1 MNTMKILM
9 INGEVEDGGI
19 MDQTMQIISS
29 FMIDHGVA
37 CDYAVLDQ
45 MRDYPCIACGKCYRK
60 RRCQQPGINDIL
72 EHLDEYDGIVVGGK
86 VQYGKLNRKTISFLH
101 RLMRC
106 GNDHIAHIPSLPL
119 VTMRKKTESDAW
131 QTLMHLLSYNQSF
144 IVNDE
149 DHYVLCGNQGL
160 LQEEEKCMLHQLM
173 ERMMGC
179 MEQDCQPAD
188 SFNSVEKLMD
198 YMR

>member
-1 MNTMKILM
+1 MSNNIRKIIKAKGLK
-9 INGEVEDGGI
+9 IGFIAENAGI
-19 MDQTMQIISS
+19 SRQN
-29 FMIDHGVA
+29 
-37 CDYAVLDQ
+37 L
-45 MRDYPCIACGKCYRK
+45 
-60 RRCQQPGINDIL
+60 
-72 EHLDEYDGIVVGGK
+72 HLDEYDGIVVGGK

-188 SFNSVEKLMD
+188 SFNPVEKLMD

>member
-1 MNTMKILM
+1 MKILM
-9 INGEVEDGGI
+9 INGEVEDGGS
-19 MDQTMQIISS
+19 MDQTMEIISS

-72 EHLDEYDGIVVGGK
+72 EHLDEYDGIVVG
-86 VQYGKLNRKTISFLH
+86 
-101 RLMRC
+101 LMRC

-173 ERMMGC
+173 ERMLGC
-179 MEQDCQPAD
+179 MGQDCQPAD
-188 SFNSVEKLMD
+188 SFNPVEKLMD